1 MKIQFLLSE
10 IKHVHWNRIRLELFL
25 FLILTGTLFGCQSAH
40 FKPMTLGFDE
50 CDLIFSVHDRCY
62 GIPEEL
68 QLTLSFEIDH
78 SGVTLG
84 RDNVT
89 LTPDDFSLKDVRGC
103 LHSPEIRI
111 PYRIETNGAQD
122 FKWLILKEGKAWAEY
137 KVNIRECSKNPA
149 SETVPESTETDRGET
164 SSESG
169 TVDENLSE
177 ELKESQ
183 G

>member
-1 MKIQFLLSE
+1 MKIQFLLSG
-10 IKHVHWNRIRLELFL
+10 IQHVHWNRIRLALFL

-68 QLTLSFEIDH
+68 QLTLNFEIDH
-78 SGVTLG
+78 GGVTLG
-84 RDNVT
+84 KDNVT
-89 LTPDDFSLKDVRGC
+89 LIQDDFSLKDVRGC

-111 PYRIETNGAQD
+111 PYRIETSGAQD
-122 FKWLILKEGKAWAEY
+122 FKWLILKEGEAWAEY
-137 KVNIRECSKNPA
+137 KVIIRECSKNPA
-149 SETVPESTETDRGET
+149 SETVPGSTETDRGET
-164 SSESG
+164 SSEAG
-169 TVDENLSE
+169 ADDENLSG

-183 G
+183 D